1 MGLRK
6 AQGESLQRMIAVLG
20 AVAFLVQGYNQA
32 MMNGFMTLPSF
43 LETVPEVDTTHT
55 TGSQKSHNSTI
66 QGKSNRWVRCKIRNE
81 IDGLTYSQVL

>member
-1 MGLRK
+1 MGLRH

-43 LETVPEVDTTHT
+43 LEMVPQVDTTHT

-66 QGKSNRWVRCKIRNE
+66 QGMCRKI
-81 IDGLTYSQVL
+81 YSLALKMES

>member
-1 MGLRK
+1 MGVRSV
-6 AQGESLQRMIAVLG
+6 QGESLQRMIAVLG

-55 TGSQKSHNSTI
+55 TGAQKSHNSTI
-66 QGKSNRWVRCKIRNE
+66 QGVYFAWNPTWGLWRWQC
-81 IDGLTYSQVL
+81 

>member
-1 MGLRK
+1 MGLRH
-6 AQGESLQRMIAVLG
+6 ARGESLQRMIAVLG

-66 QGKSNRWVRCKIRNE
+66 QGESIIPIEDIKIE
-81 IDGLTYSQVL
+81 ELIQFKVL